1 MHLVMAPARR
11 ALHGKSAIAAALV
24 AGMAFGFVQPCA
36 AAPALL
42 RNALGLDRMDEGRAS
57 ASPQVARY
65 MIDEGG
71 QFVLDRSTSRPLL
84 KFDDSPEIWVL
95 SQARGPRGDIIYKND
110 LGETVLRATRLGG
123 MTVFTARRPAGSAA
137 ALAGATAPLRM
148 PTLGPVVLY
157 QRLFQASVRATRAAQ
172 HLVEFEAPDADA
184 YSDALIADAA
194 VITVEA
200 FVTMANQGDGRQLL
214 SRVGKIAFVEGAK
227 PSATFQGAVLTI
239 TVSPKDGIAG
249 RPSSRRILRAVSS
262 R

>member
-1 MHLVMAPARR
+1 MHLMMAPASLGLR
-11 ALHGKSAIAAALV
+11 GKSAIAAAIAAAIV
-24 AGMAFGFVQPCA
+24 FGFGAPCA
-36 AAPALL
+36 AAPFL
-42 RNALGLDRMDEGRAS
+42 RNALGIEHMDEGRAG
-57 ASPQVARY
+57 ASPPVGRY
-65 MIDEGG
+65 LIDEGG
-71 QFVLDRSTSRPLL
+71 GFVLDRSAGHPLL

-110 LGETVLRATRLGG
+110 LGETMLRATRLGG
-123 MTVFTARRPAGSAA
+123 MTVFTAKRPAGSAA
-137 ALAGATAPLRM
+137 ALSGATSPLRM

-200 FVTMANQGDGRQLL
+200 FVNIAAQGDGRQLL
-214 SRVGKIAFVEGAK
+214 SRVGKIAFIEGAK
-227 PSATFQGAVLTI
+227 PSAVLQGGVLTI
-239 TVSPKDGIAG
+239 TVAPKEGIAG
-249 RPSSRRILRAVSS
+249 RPSSRRILKCVSP

>member
-1 MHLVMAPARR
+1 MHLAMAPASL
-11 ALHGKSAIAAALV
+11 ALRGKSAIAAAL
-24 AGMAFGFVQPCA
+24 A
-36 AAPALL
+36 AASVLGFGAPCDAAPPFL
-42 RNALGLDRMDEGRAS
+42 RNALGLEHMDEGRAG

-71 QFVLDRSTSRPLL
+71 VFVLDRSTGHPLL

-110 LGETVLRATRLGG
+110 LGETMLRATRLGG
-123 MTVFTARRPAGSAA
+123 MTVFTAKRPAGSAA
-137 ALAGATAPLRM
+137 ALSGATSPLRM

-194 VITVEA
+194 VVTVEA
-200 FVTMANQGDGRQLL
+200 FVTIAGQPDGRALL
-214 SRVGKIAFVEGAK
+214 SRIGKIAFIEGAK
-227 PSATFQGAVLTI
+227 TSATLQGGVLTV
-239 TVSPKDGIAG
+239 TVSPKEGIAG
-249 RPSSRRILRAVSS
+249 RPSSRRILKCMSGR
-262 R
+262 